1 MRGDWAFAERF
12 GEGIRW
18 TPRRGP
24 AAGPL
29 ADATIARMS
38 DGRPQQQVHA
48 DWIWTGGRLERGRSV
63 GIDAQGRISSVAPV
77 SGPSTLRLPGK
88 ALIPGFV
95 SAHSHAFQR
104 GLRGMAERF
113 AGTQGEFFSW
123 RDAMYRLVAELTPDR
138 CYELSR
144 QCFAE
149 MLTSGFTAVGEFH
162 YVRHATPVDG
172 GDEDPSLRYRF
183 DESVLAAAR
192 DVGIRITL
200 LHACYMRGGFGAE
213 LTGGQRRFR
222 TADEREYWDR
232 FDRLAS
238 QASGPLQRIGATA
251 HSVRAVP
258 IETIE
263 RLHGESVRRGVVFH
277 MHVEEVR
284 REMTECAAAHG
295 KRPMELLLDR
305 LAIDERFTAVHCTHT
320 TPEDLA
326 RFAKAGGTVCL
337 CPLTEGNLGDGFCD
351 VQAIRAAGGA
361 IAIGSDLNS
370 RLSPT
375 EELRW
380 LEYAQRLRH
389 ERRGVVVDAEGD
401 CGAALLSIGGA
412 QGARSIGLDAGEIAV
427 GKLADLA
434 IVDLHHPT
442 MLGWTPESFASHVI
456 FGAGTSAI
464 SGVCVGGSWR
474 IRR

>member
-1 MRGDWAFAERF
+1 
-12 GEGIRW
+12 
-18 TPRRGP
+18 
-24 AAGPL
+24 
-29 ADATIARMS
+29 MS

-48 DWIWTGGRLERGRSV
+48 DWIWTGGRLERGRSI
-63 GIDAQGRISSVAPV
+63 GIDGAGRISSLTPV

-113 AGTQGEFFSW
+113 AGAQGEFFSW

-144 QCFAE
+144 QCFSE
-149 MLTSGFTAVGEFH
+149 MLTSGYTAVGEFH
-162 YVRHATPVDG
+162 YLRHATPVDG
-172 GDEDPSLRYRF
+172 ADSAGDPSLHYRF

-200 LHACYMRGGFGAE
+200 LHACYMRGGFDSE
-213 LTGGQRRFR
+213 LAGGQRRFR
-222 TADEREYWDR
+222 TADERAYWDR
-232 FDRLAS
+232 FDRLGALT
-238 QASGPLQRIGATA
+238 SGPLQRVGATA

-263 RLHGESVRRGVVFH
+263 RLHAESVRRGSVFH

-284 REMTECAAAHG
+284 REITECAAAHG

-305 LAIDERFTAVHCTHT
+305 LAIDDRFTAVHCTHT
-320 TPEDLA
+320 TAEDLT
-326 RFAKAGGTVCL
+326 RFAKTGATVCL

-351 VQAIRAAGGA
+351 VQAIRSAGGA

-370 RLSPT
+370 RLAPT

-380 LEYAQRLRH
+380 IEYAQRLRH
-389 ERRGVVVDAEGD
+389 ERRGVVVDQSGD
-401 CGAALLSIGGA
+401 CGAALLAIGCA
-412 QGARSIGLDAGEIAV
+412 SGARSIGIDAGEIAV
-427 GKLADLA
+427 GRLADLA

-442 MLGWTPESFASHVI
+442 MLGWTPETFASHLV

-464 SGVCVGGSWR
+464 SGVCVGGAWR

>member
-1 MRGDWAFAERF
+1 
-12 GEGIRW
+12 
-18 TPRRGP
+18 
-24 AAGPL
+24 
-29 ADATIARMS
+29 MS

-48 DWIWTGGRLERGRSV
+48 DWIWTGGRLERGRSI
-63 GIDAQGRISSVAPV
+63 GIDGAGRISSVAAV

-113 AGTQGEFFSW
+113 AAAPGEFFSW

-144 QCFAE
+144 QCFSE

-162 YVRHATPVDG
+162 YLRHATPVDAADG
-172 GDEDPSLRYRF
+172 EGDPALQYRF

-200 LHACYMRGGFGAE
+200 LHACYMRGGFASE
-213 LTGGQRRFR
+213 LAGGQRRFR
-222 TADEREYWDR
+222 TADERSYWDR
-232 FDRLAS
+232 FDRLAAL
-238 QASGPLQRIGATA
+238 ASGPLQRIGATA

-263 RLHGESVRRGVVFH
+263 RLHAESVRRGAVFH

-284 REMTECAAAHG
+284 REMSECIEAHG
-295 KRPMELLLDR
+295 RRPMQLLLDR

-320 TPEDLA
+320 TAEDLA
-326 RFAKAGGTVCL
+326 RFAATGATVCL

-351 VQAIRAAGGA
+351 VQAIRSAGGA

-370 RLSPT
+370 RLAPT

-380 LEYAQRLRH
+380 IEYAQRLRH
-389 ERRGVVVDAEGD
+389 ERRGVVVDPSGD
-401 CGAALLSIGGA
+401 CGAALLDIGCA
-412 QGARSIGLDAGEIAV
+412 NGARSIGIDAGAIAV
-427 GKLADLA
+427 GRLADLA

-442 MLGWTPESFASHVI
+442 MLGWTPETFASHLV

-464 SGVCVGGSWR
+464 SGVCVGGAWR